1 MKLRE
6 TVLWVG
12 SAGLLACSNGSGE
25 TTGPSSSTTQAA
37 STTAASAGIQS
48 SVHGSMSTSSDA
60 AASTS
65 SVATTQTADLPPHST
80 STVASTDESETMGDW
95 TSAPESAVSTADTGG
110 EPNTAVVSSVSASAD
125 STSTSEDVS
134 TEPLRATTV
143 YIAGDSTVA
152 SYRDT
157 ESSTDQAGWGQMLH
171 EYLDPLATVDN
182 RAVGGTTSRSFIDF
196 GHFAT
201 LEADL
206 GDGDTLL
213 VQFGTND
220 GNKTATYE
228 LNGQEVP
235 YYLDPATDFKTYLSR
250 YIDVAEAKGAW
261 LVFVTPPP
269 RNSAYCTGGNGTG
282 GHAQAMREV
291 GTERGIPVV
300 DLNQR
305 SVDHLK
311 AICPA
316 PAPEDVFLLRAD
328 GTVDGTHF
336 QENGARLLARLVADE
351 LANLPT
357 PLARYVVS
365 PRETRP

>member
-1 MKLRE
+1 MMNVKRML
-6 TVLWVG
+6 LLIG
-12 SAGLLACSNGSGE
+12 STGLVACSNDAGE
-25 TTGPSSSTTQAA
+25 TSGLPSSTSGTSETGSSTVTPSSSAPGQLTTSSAA
-37 STTAASAGIQS
+37 GASSSSPVTSSAGNLPPTPTSPQPSTSENTFASMPTASATASEGGVS
-48 SVHGSMSTSSDA
+48 SAETGDDLSTAVGPSASEPSTS
-60 AASTS
+60 
-65 SVATTQTADLPPHST
+65 
-80 STVASTDESETMGDW
+80 G
-95 TSAPESAVSTADTGG
+95 
-110 EPNTAVVSSVSASAD
+110 
-125 STSTSEDVS
+125 STSEDPS
-134 TEPLRATTV
+134 NAPLRAITV

-157 ESSTDQAGWGQMLH
+157 ESLTDQAGWGQMLS

-206 GDGDTLL
+206 ADGDTLL

-235 YYLDPATDFKTYLSR
+235 YYLDPATDFKTYLSK
-250 YIDVAEAKGAW
+250 YIDLADAKGAS

-282 GHAQAMREV
+282 GHAQAMREL
-291 GTERGIPVV
+291 GTERGIPVA

-305 SVDHLK
+305 SVDHLE

-316 PAPEDVFLLRAD
+316 PVPEDVFLLRAD

-336 QENGARLLARLVADE
+336 QENGARLLASLVADE
-351 LANLPT
+351 VSQRAT

-365 PRETRP
+365 RP